1 MVGGE
6 VGAMFELE
14 VKHVGVSYR
23 VHGEAGALA
32 RAGKLFRDARPEAR
46 RAFVV
51 TDEHL
56 HPLYLKPLAA
66 TLAEAG
72 LAVAAA
78 AVPPD
83 AEAASEASLGSL
95 YRDFAAG
102 SLTSSDL
109 VVALGGSRV
118 VAVAGFAAATFKYG
132 VPWAVVPTTLRCQL
146 EGCLG
151 GRVGVD
157 FDGAPGQV
165 GTYHPPSVVVVD
177 GEFLATLPAKY
188 VAGGLAEAVKYA
200 LLDGEDFFKFME
212 DNAPA
217 LARAGETLDAV
228 VERGLTYKASALAR
242 QEGERRENYLLNLG
256 YALGRAFERA
266 GRFAL
271 APGEALA
278 LGLVYTALFAELRGE
293 CATETVIR
301 LATLL
306 RRFNLPTHL
315 PTINLEKTL
324 EALIADRQVAGGEI
338 YLAVPRAVGE
348 VMVEPIALQN
358 LAELLPQIHRLARSM
373 A

>member
-1 MVGGE
+1 MFEAGTV
-6 VGAMFELE
+6 AMFELE
-14 VKHVGVSYR
+14 VKHAGVSYR
-23 VHGEAGALA
+23 VHGEGGALA
-32 RAGKLFRDARPEAR
+32 RAGRLFREARPEAR

-56 HPLYLKPLAA
+56 RPLYLKPLAA
-66 TLAEAG
+66 ALGEAG
-72 LAVAAA
+72 LDVAAA

-83 AEAASEASLGSL
+83 VEAASEASLGAL
-95 YRDFAAG
+95 YCEFAAG
-102 SLTSSDL
+102 ALSRSDL

-132 VPWAVVPTTLRCQL
+132 VPWAVVPTTVRCQL

-157 FDGAPGQV
+157 FDGVPGQV
-165 GTYHPPSVVVVD
+165 GTHHPPSAVLVD
-177 GEFLATLPAKY
+177 GELLATLPAKY

-200 LLDGEDFFKFME
+200 LLDGEGFFKFLE
-212 DNAPA
+212 DNVAA
-217 LARAGETLDAV
+217 LARAGAALDAV
-228 VERGLTYKASALAR
+228 VERGLIYKANALAR
-242 QEGERRENYLLNLG
+242 AEGERRENYLLNLG
-256 YALGRAFERA
+256 HALGRAFERA
-266 GRFAL
+266 ARFTL

-293 CATETVIR
+293 CPTETVIR

-315 PTINLEKTL
+315 PALNLTKTL
-324 EALIADRQVAGGEI
+324 EALVADRKMTGGEI
-338 YLAVPRAVGE
+338 YLAVPRAIGE
-348 VMVEPIALQN
+348 VIVEPVALQN